1 MDTDTNTADAAASG
15 AATAEQKQ
23 PRIVTSRGL
32 REFLE
37 QQRLSIAFTSYQ
49 SGQFYMLGALPN
61 GKLSIVHRTFPRAM
75 GMYAAS
81 NRIFLGTHYQIWRFE
96 NVLEAG
102 ELANKVHDRAFVPRV
117 AFNTGDVDI
126 HEITVEA
133 GGRLVFVNT
142 KYSCLATPST
152 SKAFTAIWKP
162 DFISRIAPEDRCHL
176 NGLAARDGKVRY
188 VTATSRSDTISGWR
202 NRKHEG
208 GILIDINDGRIITEK
223 LSMPHSPRYHDG
235 KLYILNSGEGNIC
248 RVDERSGAI
257 EPLAFCPG
265 FLRGMSIHKNY
276 AVVGVSLPRDNTFSG
291 LKLDD
296 ELKKRDSDPWC
307 GVLVVDLAKGDIKH
321 WLRFDDV
328 IRELFDVAVIPGVKC
343 PMVVSNRS
351 SEIDKLMTWDEKFN

>member
-1 MDTDTNTADAAASG
+1 
-15 AATAEQKQ
+15 
-23 PRIVTSRGL
+23 
-32 REFLE
+32 
-37 QQRLSIAFTSYQ
+37 
-49 SGQFYMLGALPN
+49 
-61 GKLSIVHRTFPRAM
+61 
-75 GMYAAS
+75 
-81 NRIFLGTHYQIWRFE
+81 
-96 NVLEAG
+96 
-102 ELANKVHDRAFVPRV
+102 
-117 AFNTGDVDI
+117 
-126 HEITVEA
+126 
-133 GGRLVFVNT
+133 
-142 KYSCLATPST
+142 
-152 SKAFTAIWKP
+152 
-162 DFISRIAPEDRCHL
+162 
-176 NGLAARDGKVRY
+176 
-188 VTATSRSDTISGWR
+188 
-202 NRKHEG
+202 
-208 GILIDINDGRIITEK
+208 
-223 LSMPHSPRYHDG
+223 MPHSPRYHDG

-248 RVDERSGAI
+248 RVDEKSGAI